1 MVFGAVVCA
10 ILVLCSAY
18 ATIAAEKTMMTT
30 DPDLLKADECELYE
44 NLIDEN
50 DITKATFGT
59 DPLIADAHGPYY
71 APIDEPIQLHG
82 SATGGVL
89 EYSYEWDFGDEGT
102 SEEQNPEHTYHEV
115 DNFTVTLTVTDCT
128 GNTSTDT
135 TWANITNWCLA
146 VYIHTKDNIKFYW
159 EFQTIYFE
167 GYVGNEP
174 LDCYPPVDTPPVDYR
189 VWRKDIIRNKTKTLD
204 AGSFPDGIG
213 PGSRHLIYLHSDVL
227 SYGFYK
233 VCIEATAGN
242 VTKCYCFLF
251 FVLPP
256 ILKGLL
262 VGEVDETER
271 TFLNKIQDLE

>member
-1 MVFGAVVCA
+1 MTDSISYKGGEKSMKKKNLRKEMVFGAVVCA

-18 ATIAAEKTMMTT
+18 ATIAAEKNM
-30 DPDLLKADECELYE
+30 
-44 NLIDEN
+44 
-50 DITKATFGT
+50 KATFGT

-71 APIDEPIQLHG
+71 APIDEPIQLYG
-82 SATGGVL
+82 SATGGVPK
-89 EYSYEWDFGDEGT
+89 YSYEWNFGDG
-102 SEEQNPEHTYHEV
+102 SPHSYKQNPKHTYHEV

-135 TWANITNWCLA
+135 TWANITNWCLT
-146 VYIHTKDNIKFYW
+146 VYIHTVDLIKFYW

-189 VWRKDIIRNKTKTLD
+189 VWRDYIIRNKTKTLD
-204 AGSFPDGIG
+204 IGSFPDGIR
-213 PGSRHLIYLHSDVL
+213 PGFRYPIYLRSDVL

-256 ILKGLL
+256 ILKVLL
-262 VGEVDETER
+262 VGEVDENG